1 MSEGREPTLVATW
14 TAIRQRLKNVGI
26 DNPVLDS
33 RMLLEKGAGIE
44 RIEILTDPYR
54 VLSQAQL
61 EAVEA
66 LVKRREAREPVSHI
80 VGHRDFWKHRFNVSA
95 AVLTP
100 RPETEYVV
108 EKALGLL
115 APDQPARILDLGVG
129 SGAILLSILSERPL
143 ASGFGLD
150 ASSEALE
157 WANDNAAA
165 LGLADRVHMA
175 HGDWREVDW
184 HHALVEPFD
193 LVVSNP
199 PYISSAEMESLE
211 AEVRYEPVLALHGGA
226 DGLDAYRWIVS
237 ALDHLM
243 KPDGAVVFEVG
254 RGQAEAL
261 AELLR
266 QAGVLDAIEI
276 IPDLAGIGRVVSAKR
291 VQPG

>member
-1 MSEGREPTLVATW
+1 VSDGREPTLVATW
-14 TAIRQRLKNVGI
+14 TAIRQRLKDVGV

-61 EAVEA
+61 DAVEA
-66 LVKRREAREPVSHI
+66 LVKRRVAREPVSHI

-115 APDQPARILDLGVG
+115 PPDKPARILDLGVG

-143 ASGFGLD
+143 ATGFGLD
-150 ASSEALE
+150 ASPAALE

-165 LGLADRVHMA
+165 LGLADRAHIA
-175 HGDWREVDW
+175 HGDWRDVDW
-184 HHALVEPFD
+184 HQALIEPFD

-199 PYISSAEMESLE
+199 PYISSAEMDGLE
-211 AEVRYEPVLALHGGA
+211 AEVRYEPVLALHGGV
-226 DGLDAYRWIVS
+226 DGLDAYRQIVA

-243 KPDGAVVFEVG
+243 KPGGAAVFEVG
-254 RGQAEAL
+254 KGQAEAL
-261 AELLR
+261 AEMLR
-266 QAGVLDAIEI
+266 QTGFLGSIEI
-276 IPDLAGIGRVVSAKR
+276 TPDLAGIGRVVSAKR
-291 VQPG
+291 G